1 MINPK
6 ILFDNCNEDIKTIFN
21 EFDILTS
28 ALGLVTA
35 LAWNEAFKN
44 YFQNHKTLKK
54 YGPLIYA
61 ISVINIQC
69 YSSYSNIKIKN
80 GIFTKLS

>member
-1 MINPK
+1 MRIV
-6 ILFDNCNEDIKTIFN
+6 KTIFN
-21 EFDILTS
+21 EFDILITS

-54 YGPLIYA
+54 YGPWIYA
-61 ISVINIQC
+61 ISVTIFSVILVIVI
-69 YSSYSNIKIKN
+69 SKLKN

>member
-1 MINPK
+1 MK
-6 ILFDNCNEDIKTIFN
+6 IVKTLIN
-21 EFDILTS
+21 EFDILITS

-54 YGPLIYA
+54 YGPWIYA
-61 ISVINIQC
+61 VAITIFSVLMVVVL
-69 YSSYSNIKIKN
+69 SKLKN
-80 GIFTKLS
+80 GFFKAAF